1 MLEPLADLGEKRFYR
16 INSSANYGPLNSVA
30 RYRINTD
37 LITRNWDDLLRV
49 AGSLKLGFVSAHD
62 LMRTFQG
69 SGRNSTLARA
79 LGEYGRIGKTL
90 HLLDLADDE
99 LYRRS
104 LLIQVNKGERRHG
117 LARTVFHGRG
127 GELRQAYRE
136 GQEDQLGALG
146 LVLNA
151 IVLWNTRYMGLALDE
166 LRAAGKVIQPEDV
179 ERLSPLVHHHS
190 TKFGATFAAVLRRR
204 RVRAGDKWHV
214 DEVALKI
221 CGKRHWLWR
230 AVDQHGVVLDIL
242 VQERRDQAA
251 AERFLRRVLD
261 GEGGA
266 KPRVVITDKLASYPP
281 AIRQVLPHAEH
292 RRHKRLN
299 NRAENSHLPTRQR
312 QPPAALQI
320 RRARATF
327 LGPAQRRVQPVPP
340 TSTPTDRL
348 RLQTDP
354 HPRAQRLA
362 GRHSSS
368 RLAVRQLQSGRT
380 RAGGHVQSSWC
391 QTSDNTVSRVSTA
404 PSACSSRWT
413 QFS

>member
-1 MLEPLADLGEKRFYR
+1 M
-16 INSSANYGPLNSVA
+16 
-30 RYRINTD
+30 
-37 LITRNWDDLLRV
+37 

-179 ERLSPLVHHHS
+179 ERLSPLVHHHIHLDGS
-190 TKFGATFAAVLRRR
+190 IQLLTSRAVGTRTAATTTRPQRPS
-204 RVRAGDKWHV
+204 RAG
-214 DEVALKI
+214 L
-221 CGKRHWLWR
+221 
-230 AVDQHGVVLDIL
+230 
-242 VQERRDQAA
+242 
-251 AERFLRRVLD
+251 
-261 GEGGA
+261 
-266 KPRVVITDKLASYPP
+266 
-281 AIRQVLPHAEH
+281 
-292 RRHKRLN
+292 
-299 NRAENSHLPTRQR
+299 
-312 QPPAALQI
+312 
-320 RRARATF
+320 
-327 LGPAQRRVQPVPP
+327 
-340 TSTPTDRL
+340 
-348 RLQTDP
+348 
-354 HPRAQRLA
+354 
-362 GRHSSS
+362 
-368 RLAVRQLQSGRT
+368 
-380 RAGGHVQSSWC
+380 
-391 QTSDNTVSRVSTA
+391 
-404 PSACSSRWT
+404 
-413 QFS
+413 